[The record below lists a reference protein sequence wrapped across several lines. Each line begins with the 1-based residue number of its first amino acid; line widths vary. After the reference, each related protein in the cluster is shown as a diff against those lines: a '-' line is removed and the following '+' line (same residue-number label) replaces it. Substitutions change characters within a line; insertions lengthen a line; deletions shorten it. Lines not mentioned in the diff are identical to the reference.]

1 MRIGIVDYYLS
12 EWHANN
18 YPAWL
23 LKASEVLGIE
33 ATVTVAWAEKE
44 ISPVDGVSTDEW
56 CQKQGVARAES
67 LEALCRD
74 CDAIMVLA
82 PSDPEKH
89 LEYAKVVLPFG
100 KPTFID
106 KTFAPNLG
114 EARQIVA
121 LAEQYG
127 TPMFSSSALR
137 FADELESLKGSR
149 GLIFTAGGSNL
160 PEYLI
165 HPLEMAVKTLD
176 EPIDH
181 VWVERQ
187 GKQYLLGAETA
198 SGARVTVVFAQ
209 KLPYTVAA
217 EDATGSASYAAIRSD
232 FFGGLMRAIL
242 QFFETKIPPVKADE
256 TLQIMQ
262 LRDALLA
269 EAARKNQ

>member
-1 MRIGIVDYYLS
+1 MKIGIVDYYLS

-18 YPAWL
+18 YPAWMD
-23 LKASEVLGIE
+23 KASESLGIA
-33 ATVTVAWAEKE
+33 ATVTAAWAEKE

-74 CDAIMVLA
+74 CDAIMILA

-106 KTFAPNLG
+106 KTFAPNLD
-114 EARQIVA
+114 EAQQIVE
-121 LAEQYG
+121 LARQYG

-137 FADELESLKGSR
+137 FADELEPLKGSR

-165 HPLEMAVKTLD
+165 HPLEMTIKLID
-176 EPIDH
+176 EPIDR
-181 VWVERQ
+181 VWVDRQ
-187 GKQYLLGAETA
+187 GDQYLLRGESI
-198 SGARVTVVFAQ
+198 SGNRMTIVFAQ
-209 KLPYTVAA
+209 KMPYTVAA
-217 EDATGSASYAAIRSD
+217 EDVNGKASYTAIRSD

-242 QFFETKIPPVKADE
+242 QFFDTEIPPVKAE
-256 TLQIMQ
+256 QTLQIMQ
-262 LRDALLA
+262 VRDALLKAA
-269 EAARKNQ
+269 E

>member
-18 YPAWL
+18 YPAWMV
-23 LKASEVLGIE
+23 KASEALGIE
-33 ATVTVAWAEKE
+33 AKVTAAWAEKE

-56 CQKQGVARAES
+56 CQKQSVARAES
-67 LEALCRD
+67 LEALCTD
-74 CDAIMVLA
+74 CDAIMILA

-89 LEYAKVVLPFG
+89 LEYARVVLPFG

-106 KTFAPNLG
+106 KTFAPNFG
-114 EARQIVA
+114 EAQEIVA
-121 LAEQYG
+121 LAKRYG

-149 GLIFTAGGSNL
+149 GLILTAGGSNL

-165 HPLEMAVKTLD
+165 HPLEMVAKVLD
-176 EPIDH
+176 EPMER
-181 VWVERQ
+181 VWVKRQ
-187 GKQYLLGAETA
+187 GAQYLLGGEAA
-198 SGARVTVVFAQ
+198 SGARMTVVFAQ
-209 KLPYTVAA
+209 KMPYTVAT
-217 EDATGSASYAAIRSD
+217 EDADGKASYAAIRSD

-242 QFFETKIPPVKADE
+242 QFFDTKLPPVKADE

-269 EAARKNQ
+269 EATE

>member
-1 MRIGIVDYYLS
+1 MKIGIVDYYLS

-23 LKASEVLGIE
+23 KKASEVLGID
-33 ATVTVAWAEKE
+33 AQVTAAWAEKE

-56 CQKQGVARAES
+56 CQKQSVARAES
-67 LEALCRD
+67 LEALCTD
-74 CDAIMVLA
+74 CDAIMILA

-89 LEYAKVVLPFG
+89 LEYARVVLPFG

-106 KTFAPNLG
+106 KTFAPNFG
-114 EARQIVA
+114 EAQEIVA
-121 LAEQYG
+121 LAKRYG

-149 GLIFTAGGSNL
+149 GLILTAGGSNL

-165 HPLEMAVKTLD
+165 HPLEMVAKVLE
-176 EPIDH
+176 EPMER
-181 VWVERQ
+181 VWVKRQ
-187 GKQYLLGAETA
+187 GAQYLLGGEAA
-198 SGARVTVVFAQ
+198 SGARMTVVFAQ
-209 KLPYTVAA
+209 KMPYTVAT
-217 EDATGSASYAAIRSD
+217 EDADGKASYAAIRSD

-242 QFFETKIPPVKADE
+242 QFFDTKLPPVKADE

-269 EAARKNQ
+269 EATE